1 MIKVK
6 SFTSELK
13 IFQTIREL
21 DDIDEQVNHFVEEND
36 IKKVI
41 SVSDTVTQ
49 DSGSTIG
56 IIRVLSYET

>member
-21 DDIDEQVNHFVEEND
+21 NDLDEKVNHFIEENG

-41 SVSDTVTQ
+41 SVSDTITQ
-49 DSGSTIG
+49 DTGSTIG
-56 IIRVLSYET
+56 IIRVISYEI

>member
-21 DDIDEQVNHFVEEND
+21 DDLDEQVNHFVEEND